1 MRSMCTGCMTSTPRG
16 GTGRMIPVLRYW
28 YVVRTYEGDDRDDD
42 RDDDHDD
49 DLYVDG

>member
-1 MRSMCTGCMTSTPRG
+1 MTSTPRR

-28 YVVRTYEGDDRDDD
+28 YVVRTYEGVDRDDD

-49 DLYVDG
+49 DHDDDLCVDG